1 MMKVFSQLFVLL
13 ILSGQALSGERACY
27 NTVQSF
33 GNQMLMLGTRSFH
46 VISIRTWIER
56 INHFVDQV
64 NVENHLFLNIF
75 EKIGFVFKV
84 YFVCREQYNFSNAAE
99 FNSCN
104 FRFSLG
110 G

>member
-1 MMKVFSQLFVLL
+1 M
-13 ILSGQALSGERACY
+13 LSGQALSGERACY

-64 NVENHLFLNIF
+64 NVVNYDFLNIF
-75 EKIGFVFKV
+75 EKIALV
-84 YFVCREQYNFSNAAE
+84 EQYF
-99 FNSCN
+99 FKG
-104 FRFSLG
+104 FLG
-110 G
+110 ESSIV

>member
-1 MMKVFSQLFVLL
+1 M
-13 ILSGQALSGERACY
+13 LSGQALSGERACY

-64 NVENHLFLNIF
+64 NVVNHHFLNIF
-75 EKIGFVFKV
+75 DKIALAEQGFYKDFLEESSIV
-84 YFVCREQYNFSNAAE
+84 
-99 FNSCN
+99 
-104 FRFSLG
+104 
-110 G
+110 